1 MTAIVTVAAGEPWE
15 LALLQQ
21 VQAERDLTLARRC
34 VDVPDL
40 LAVAAAHEI
49 HVAVISLE
57 VAGLDT
63 DTVYRLHQHKVVV
76 IAVVDGQS
84 DRRARALGI
93 DATIHPRDL
102 TGLAAFL
109 TNLAVPVETSNYHLD
124 DEVGD
129 IHNGT
134 VVAVWGPAGAPG
146 RSTVAL
152 NLAAE
157 FAFRRQRTLL
167 IDADPY
173 GGAIAQMLGILDEV
187 SGLLAAARAAN
198 SGSLPSLTDYVYG
211 VGQQLSVLTGL
222 PRASQWSQLRSGA
235 IEVVFARAREQAAV
249 VVIDCGFS
257 LESAGA
263 VDGAAALRNQLTQ
276 QALDHADVIVVVGAP
291 DPVGLTRLTRGFL
304 ELEELLPGADLRIVI
319 NRHRPQMG
327 WSSEQIASTLRRL
340 TGAEPVA
347 FLPLEQGAIDH
358 ALMAGQSIRE
368 AVPDSPLTRSFGK
381 LADQL
386 GGSVLE
392 RSA

>member
-1 MTAIVTVAAGEPWE
+1 MTAIVTVAAGASWE

-21 VQAERDLTLARRC
+21 VQAERDLTLVRRC

-76 IAVVDGQS
+76 IAVAGGQS
-84 DRRARALGI
+84 DRRAKALGI
-93 DATIHPRDL
+93 DATINPRDL

-109 TNLAVPVETSNYHLD
+109 TNLAVPVETLGSDSGD
-124 DEVGD
+124 DAGGSD
-129 IHNGT
+129 NGT

-198 SGSLPSLTDYVYG
+198 SGSLASLADYVYG

-222 PRASQWSQLRSGA
+222 PRASQWSQLRSSA

-249 VVIDCGFS
+249 VVIDCGFN
-257 LESAGA
+257 LEFAGA

-304 ELEELLPGADLRIVI
+304 ELEELVPGADLRIVI

-327 WSSEQIASTLRRL
+327 WSGEQIASTLRRL

-358 ALMAGQSIRE
+358 ALMAGQSMRE
-368 AVPDSPLTRSFGK
+368 AVPDSPLTRLFGK

>member
-1 MTAIVTVAAGEPWE
+1 MTAIVTVAAGEAWE

-21 VQAERDLTLARRC
+21 VQIERDLTLARRC

-40 LAVAAAHEI
+40 LAVVAAHEI
-49 HVAVISLE
+49 HVAVISLD

-63 DTVYRLHQHKVVV
+63 DTIYRLHQHKVVV
-76 IAVVDGQS
+76 IAVVGGQNE
-84 DRRARALGI
+84 RRAKALGI
-93 DATIHPRDL
+93 DATTNPRDL

-109 TNLAVPVETSNYHLD
+109 TNLVVPVARVSSNSD
-124 DEVGD
+124 DDAGD
-129 IHNGT
+129 IANGT
-134 VVAVWGPAGAPG
+134 VVAIWGPSGAPG

-157 FAFRRQRTLL
+157 FACGQRRTLL

-187 SGLLAAARAAN
+187 SGFLAAARAAN
-198 SGSLPSLTDYVYG
+198 SGSLASLADFAYG

-222 PRASQWSQLRSGA
+222 PRAAQWNQLRSSA
-235 IEVVFARAREQAAV
+235 VEVVFAKAREQAAV

-263 VDGAAALRNQLTQ
+263 ADGATALRNQLTL

-304 ELEELLPGADLRIVI
+304 ELEELVPGADLRIVI

-340 TGAEPVA
+340 TGAEPAA

-358 ALMAGQSIRE
+358 ALMAGQSMRE

-386 GGSVLE
+386 GGSMSE
-392 RSA
+392 SSA